1 MSVLTRYQNLR
12 SKYRTA
18 GSRLRDEQGAYQN
31 LLKQQKELQESTY
44 GKGSD
49 SLQSKYDAAVA
60 AYGTTQAEMTGSQGY
75 KDWQTAKSTYETAR
89 TSAFGTTGT

>member
-18 GSRLRDEQGAYQN
+18 GSRLREEQGAYRN

-44 GKGSD
+44 GKGPG
-49 SLQSKYDAAVA
+49 SLQSKYDKAVQD
-60 AYGTTQAEMTGSQGY
+60 YGTTQTEMTGSQGY
-75 KDWQTAKSTYETAR
+75 KNWQSAKSTYEPAR
-89 TSAFGTTGT
+89 TSAF